1 MKDIQ
6 RLIGGVMRKQSIVNS
21 FKTALVAL
29 PLLASCGG
37 NVGTA
42 QVLVDPNGLM
52 LPDCQDGQL
61 IGVNPDK
68 SLTCVSAL
76 SGMLA
81 PPTCGANQA
90 LTSMKNTGTGK
101 NELSCV
107 NKGSGL
113 NDVTTQTRITKA
125 MTDVTNLQTMVT
137 QITSGGGTRSRYV
150 GPSTATSNGDIK
162 APGSLEGIRA
172 GQSLCQTDYGT
183 NSHVCTPFEI
193 YESVVVGDVLNGTA
207 DVGPLMVYM
216 EAWVPPFAAGGSEPS
231 AGLSENCGGHTY
243 LTGDRR
249 WHNTFFTFNAPTGS
263 TVRVPKF
270 DAGVSCNTAVRLACC
285 K

>member
-90 LTSMKNTGTGK
+90 LTSMKNTVSIRLGG
-101 NELSCV
+101 EYDLGV
-107 NKGSGL
+107 
-113 NDVTTQTRITKA
+113 VTLR
-125 MTDVTNLQTMVT
+125 
-137 QITSGGGTRSRYV
+137 GGIS
-150 GPSTATSNGDIK
+150 
-162 APGSLEGIRA
+162 
-172 GQSLCQTDYGT
+172 
-183 NSHVCTPFEI
+183 
-193 YESVVVGDVLNGTA
+193 YE
-207 DVGPLMVYM
+207 
-216 EAWVPPFAAGGSEPS
+216 
-231 AGLSENCGGHTY
+231 
-243 LTGDRR
+243 
-249 WHNTFFTFNAPTGS
+249 TGS
-263 TVRVPKF
+263 FGDAYLSALTLDSDKTSVMGGMSIMRSNASSKTPAKKPVAPKKQP
-270 DAGVSCNTAVRLACC
+270 ANSNT
-285 K
+285 KPSKPKKQ

>member
-1 MKDIQ
+1 
-6 RLIGGVMRKQSIVNS
+6 
-21 FKTALVAL
+21 
-29 PLLASCGG
+29 
-37 NVGTA
+37 
-42 QVLVDPNGLM
+42 M

-90 LTSMKNTGTGK
+90 LTSMKNTATGQ

-125 MTDVTNLQTMVT
+125 TTDVTNLQTMVT

-150 GPSTATSNGDIK
+150 GASTAVTNGDIL

-172 GQSLCQTDYGT
+172 GQSLCATDFGA

-193 YESVVVGDVLNGTA
+193 YESIVVGDVLDGNTN
-207 DVGPLMVYM
+207 VGPLMVFM
-216 EAWVPPFAAGGSEPS
+216 EAWVPPFAAGGSEPN
-231 AGLSENCGGHTY
+231 AGVSENCGGFTY
-243 LTGDRR
+243 KTADRK
-249 WHNTFFTFNAPTGS
+249 WHNTFFTFSAPTGS
-263 TVRVPKF
+263 AVRVPKF
-270 DAGVSCNTAVRLACC
+270 DASVGCSTAVKLACC

>member
-1 MKDIQ
+1 
-6 RLIGGVMRKQSIVNS
+6 MRKQSIVNS

-81 PPTCGANQA
+81 PPTCTAGQV
-90 LTSMKNTGTGK
+90 LTSMKNSVSGQ

-107 NKGSGL
+107 NTGSGI
-113 NDVTTQTRITKA
+113 NDVATQTRITKA
-125 MTDVTNLQTMVT
+125 TTDITNLQTMVT
-137 QITSGGGTRSRYV
+137 QITTGGGIRSRYV
-150 GPSTATSNGDIK
+150 GASTVTSYGNLAG
-162 APGSLEGIRA
+162 PNSSRGPRA
-172 GQSLCQTDYGT
+172 GNLICAAQYGV
-183 NSHVCTPFEI
+183 NAHICTPFEI
-193 YESVVVGDVLNGTA
+193 YESVVVGDVLTGTA

-216 EAWVPPFAAGGSEPS
+216 AAWVPPFGGAGSEPN
-231 AGLSENCGGHTY
+231 AGLSDNCGGFTY
-243 LTGDRR
+243 ETAHAEWR
-249 WHNTFFTFNAPTGS
+249 NTFFSFAVPAGG
-263 TVRVPKF
+263 TVRVPRF
-270 DAGVSCNTAVRLACC
+270 SANIPCGNVASLACC

>member
-1 MKDIQ
+1 
-6 RLIGGVMRKQSIVNS
+6 MRMQSIVNS

-37 NVGTA
+37 SVGTA

-81 PPTCGANQA
+81 PPTCLPGTQA
-90 LTSMKNTGTGK
+90 LTSMKDAATGK
-101 NELSCV
+101 IVLSCV
-107 NKGSGL
+107 TKGSGA
-113 NDVTTQTRITKA
+113 NDVTTSTRITKA
-125 MTDVTNLQTMVT
+125 QTDVNNLQTMVN

-150 GPSTATSNGDIK
+150 GASTATSDGDVK
-162 APGSLEGIRA
+162 TGTLEGIRA
-172 GQSLCQTDYGT
+172 AAQLCTTDFGAGA
-183 NSHVCTPFEI
+183 HVCTPFEI
-193 YESVVVGDVLNGTA
+193 YESVIVGDVLDGNTN
-207 DVGPLMVYM
+207 VGPLMVYM
-216 EAWVPPFAAGGSEPS
+216 EAWVPPFAAGGTEPT

-243 LTGDRR
+243 RTGDRK
-249 WHNTFFTFNAPTGS
+249 WHNTFFTFAAPPGGGS
-263 TVRVPKF
+263 TTRVPRF
-270 DAGVSCNTAVRLACC
+270 DAGQSCASIVKLACC

>member
-76 SGMLA
+76 TGMLA
-81 PPTCGANQA
+81 PPTCTAGQV
-90 LTSMKNTGTGK
+90 LTSMKNNATGQ

-107 NKGSGL
+107 NTGSGL
-113 NDVTTQTRITKA
+113 NDVTTQTRINKA
-125 MTDVTNLQTMVT
+125 MTDIADLQNKVT
-137 QITSGGGTRSRYV
+137 QITTGGGLRSRYV
-150 GPSTATSNGDIK
+150 GFTAGTTNGDILG
-162 APGSLEGIRA
+162 PNSSRGSRA
-172 GQSLCQTDYGT
+172 GNLLCAAEYGV
-183 NSHVCTPFEI
+183 NAHICTPFEI
-193 YESVVVGDVLNGTA
+193 YESVVVGDVLNGNA

-216 EAWVPPFAAGGSEPS
+216 EAWIPPFAAGGSEPN
-231 AGLSENCGGHTY
+231 AGISENCGGFTY
-243 LTGDRR
+243 DTADRR
-249 WHNTFFTFNAPTGS
+249 WRNAHFTFAVPTGG
-263 TVRVPKF
+263 TVRVPRF
-270 DAGVSCNTAVRLACC
+270 NASVSCNTAVRLACC